1 MFNALACRSELYA
14 SKQYHWGIMNL
25 NKYLIGL
32 VATIATSSAFASPL
46 LNEGFNDIN
55 TLGASG
61 WVMTNNSAGS
71 VGGVNTDIGSSNWF
85 QGDSTFFSAA
95 PSAGTANSYI
105 GASYTNG
112 TFYGAVSNWLIT
124 PELALSNG
132 EKLNFSL
139 RLLGESSLGLTDTVE
154 VYYSTHGASANV
166 GSTSSS
172 TGDFVMLGSP
182 FTSGTD
188 TNWVNY
194 SLSLSGLSGDTTGRF
209 AFRYV
214 NAAGDG
220 NYIGIDSV
228 NVSAV
233 PEPTTALM
241 LLLGLGVVGF
251 SRKKQL
257 RLLALAGL
265 SASTLVAQA
274 AEPQTGANGLMSFP
288 NSHVVVAPELSVS
301 AAPAGAGMVAYKDAA
316 TGQLVGPSAEQAAE
330 LAAAAVPATSAKAS
344 GRLALGGRIA
354 PLTTK
359 QGGVGRKLD
368 DSTASFA
375 VIHKDADGKLVE
387 SCVPGEEVANHLAHG
402 PSLPA
407 VKGEQQ

>member
-1 MFNALACRSELYA
+1 
-14 SKQYHWGIMNL
+14 MNF

-32 VATIATSSAFASPL
+32 AAAAATSSAFAGPL
-46 LNEGFNDIN
+46 LSEGFNDIS

-61 WVMTNNSAGS
+61 WVMTNNSAAGGS
-71 VGGVNTDIGSSNWF
+71 TSWF
-85 QGDSTFFSAA
+85 QGEDKFPAA
-95 PSAGTANSYI
+95 AGPATSYI
-105 GASYTNG
+105 AANFNNAGFG
-112 TFYGAVSNWLIT
+112 GAVSNWLIT
-124 PELALSNG
+124 PEVALSNG

-139 RLLGESSLGLTDTVE
+139 RMLGEGFTDTVQ
-154 VYYSTHGASANV
+154 VYYSTAGASANV
-166 GSTSSS
+166 GGTTTS
-172 TGDFVMLGSP
+172 TGDFTLLGTYSA
-182 FTSGTD
+182 SAD
-188 TNWVNY
+188 TGWSAN
-194 SLSLSGLSGDTTGRF
+194 SLSLSGLSGATTGRY

-214 NAAGDG
+214 AAPGDG
-220 NYIGIDSV
+220 DYIGIDSV
-228 NVSAV
+228 SISAV

-241 LLLGLGVVGF
+241 LVLGLGVVAF

-288 NSHVVVAPELSVS
+288 NSHVVVAPELSVT

-354 PLTTK
+354 PLSTAK
-359 QGGVGRKLD
+359 GGVGRKLD

-375 VIHKDADGKLVE
+375 VIHKDADGNLVE
-387 SCVPGEEVANHLAHG
+387 SCVPGEEVAHHLAHG

>member
-32 VATIATSSAFASPL
+32 VATVATSSAFASPL

-55 TLGASG
+55 TLASSG
-61 WVMTNNSAGS
+61 WVMTNNSTGTVNGSADIAG
-71 VGGVNTDIGSSNWF
+71 GLTNWF
-85 QGDSTFFSAA
+85 QGTDKFNAA
-95 PSAGTANSYI
+95 AGPATSYI
-105 GASYTNG
+105 SANYLNATYG
-112 TFYGAVSNWLIT
+112 GAVSNWLIT
-124 PELALSNG
+124 PEVALSNG

-139 RLLGESSLGLTDTVE
+139 RLLGEGGSDNVE
-154 VYYSTHGASANV
+154 VYYSAHGASTNV
-166 GSTSSS
+166 GS
-172 TGDFVMLGSP
+172 GDFVLLHP
-182 FTSGTD
+182 AFTSNSGSDWT
-188 TNWVNY
+188 NY
-194 SLSLSGLSGDTTGRF
+194 SLTLSGLSGATTGRY

-214 NAAGDG
+214 VDNTAFNGDT
-220 NYIGIDSV
+220 IGIDQV
-228 NVSAV
+228 NISAV

-241 LLLGLGVVGF
+241 LLLGLGVVAF

-288 NSHVVVAPELSVS
+288 NARVVVAPELSVN

>member
-32 VATIATSSAFASPL
+32 VATVATSSAFASPL
-46 LNEGFNDIN
+46 LDEGFDDIN

-61 WVMTNNSAGS
+61 WVMTNNSDAGGS
-71 VGGVNTDIGSSNWF
+71 TSWLQGGDFFPAAVGQASS
-85 QGDSTFFSAA
+85 
-95 PSAGTANSYI
+95 SYI
-105 GASYTNG
+105 AA
-112 TFYGAVSNWLIT
+112 TFNNAGFGGAVSNWLIT
-124 PELALSNG
+124 PEVAMSNG

-139 RLLGESSLGLTDTVE
+139 RLLGESTLGLADTVE
-154 VYYSTHGASANV
+154 VYYSAHGASTNV
-166 GSTSSS
+166 GTTTASN
-172 TGDFVMLGSP
+172 GDFVLLHPAFSS
-182 FTSGTD
+182 TSD
-188 TNWVNY
+188 TGWKDY
-194 SLSLSGLSGDTTGRF
+194 SLSLSGLSGATTGRF

-214 NAAGDG
+214 VDNQQLNG

-241 LLLGLGVVGF
+241 LLLGLGVVAF

-288 NSHVVVAPELSVS
+288 NSRVVVAPELSVN

-359 QGGVGRKLD
+359 KGGVGRKLD

-375 VIHKDADGKLVE
+375 VIDKDADGKLVE

>member
-32 VATIATSSAFASPL
+32 VATVATSSVFASPL
-46 LNEGFNDIN
+46 LNEGFDDIS
-55 TLGASG
+55 TLASSG
-61 WVMTNNSAGS
+61 WVMTNNSTGAVNGS
-71 VGGVNTDIGSSNWF
+71 ADIAHGMTNWF
-85 QGDSTFFSAA
+85 QGDGDKFHASEGSA
-95 PSAGTANSYI
+95 SSYI
-105 GASYTNG
+105 SANYVNATAGGS
-112 TFYGAVSNWLIT
+112 VSNWLIT
-124 PELALSNG
+124 PEVALSNG
-132 EKLNFSL
+132 EKLNFSM
-139 RLLGESSLGLTDTVE
+139 RLLGEGGLDTVE
-154 VYYSTHGASANV
+154 VYYSANGASTNV
-166 GSTSSS
+166 DSS
-172 TGDFVMLGSP
+172 DFVLLHAP
-182 FTSGTD
+182 FTSNSGTE
-188 TNWVNY
+188 WANY
-194 SLSLSGLSGDTTGRF
+194 SLTLSGLSSATTGRF

-214 NAAGDG
+214 VDNTFNNGDT
-220 NYIGIDSV
+220 IGIDSV
-228 NVSAV
+228 KVSAV

-274 AEPQTGANGLMSFP
+274 GEPQTGANGLMSFP
-288 NSHVVVAPELSVS
+288 NSHVVVAPELSVT

-375 VIHKDADGKLVE
+375 VIHKDADGNLVE
-387 SCVPGEEVANHLAHG
+387 SCVPGEDVANHLAHG

>member
-32 VATIATSSAFASPL
+32 VATVATSSAFASPL
-46 LNEGFNDIN
+46 LNEGFNDIS
-55 TLGASG
+55 TLASSG
-61 WVMTNNSAGS
+61 WVMTNNSDAG
-71 VGGVNTDIGSSNWF
+71 GSLSWF
-85 QGDSTFFSAA
+85 QGGNLFPAA
-95 PSAGTANSYI
+95 AGPDTSFIAANFNSAGLDNAGVNRAI
-105 GASYTNG
+105 
-112 TFYGAVSNWLIT
+112 SNWLIT
-124 PELALSNG
+124 PEVAMANG

-139 RLLGESSLGLTDTVE
+139 RLLSEGLTDTVQ
-154 VYYSTHGASANV
+154 VYYSTAGASSNV
-166 GSTSSS
+166 GGTTSSI
-172 TGDFVMLGSP
+172 GDFKLLETYSA
-182 FTSGTD
+182 SSDTD
-188 TNWVNY
+188 WQNK
-194 SLSLSGLSGDTTGRF
+194 SLTLSGLSGATTGRY

-214 NAAGDG
+214 AAAGDG
-220 NYIGIDSV
+220 DYIGIDSV
-228 NVSAV
+228 NISAV

-241 LLLGLGVVGF
+241 LLLGLGVVAC

-288 NSHVVVAPELSVS
+288 NSHVVVAPELSAT

-368 DSTASFA
+368 DASASFA
-375 VIHKDADGKLVE
+375 VIHKDADGNLVE
-387 SCVPGEEVANHLAHG
+387 SCVPGEDVAHHLAHG

>member
-1 MFNALACRSELYA
+1 
-14 SKQYHWGIMNL
+14 MNF

-32 VATIATSSAFASPL
+32 AAAAATSSAFASPL
-46 LNEGFNDIN
+46 LSEGFNDIG
-55 TLGASG
+55 TLASSG
-61 WVMTNNSAGS
+61 WVMTNNSNP
-71 VGGVNTDIGSSNWF
+71 VGATSWY
-85 QGDSTFFSAA
+85 QGQDFAFHAA
-95 PSAGTANSYI
+95 QGPSDSYI
-105 GASYTNG
+105 SANNGNTNFSG
-112 TFYGAVSNWLIT
+112 SISNWLIT
-124 PELALSNG
+124 PEVAMANG

-139 RLLGESSLGLTDTVE
+139 RLLAEVGAIDTVE
-154 VYYSTHGASANV
+154 VYYSTAGASSNV
-166 GSTSSS
+166 GSTATS
-172 TGDFVMLGSP
+172 TGDFHLLQTYSA
-182 FTSGTD
+182 STD
-188 TNWVNY
+188 NGWSNN
-194 SLSLSGLSGDTTGRF
+194 SLTLSGLSGSTTGRY

-214 NAAGDG
+214 VDNTAINGDT
-220 NYIGIDSV
+220 IGIDSV
-228 NVSAV
+228 NISAV

-241 LLLGLGVVGF
+241 LLLGLGVVAV

-288 NSHVVVAPELSVS
+288 NSRVVVAPELSAT
-301 AAPAGAGMVAYKDAA
+301 AAPAGAGLVAYKDAA

-330 LAAAAVPATSAKAS
+330 LAAAAVPTASASAQVS
-344 GRLALGGRIA
+344 RRVALGGRIA
-354 PLTTK
+354 PLSTA

-375 VIHKDADGKLVE
+375 VIHKDADGNLVE
-387 SCVPGEEVANHLAHG
+387 SCVPGEDVAHHLAHG